1 VKDPQIQPNM
11 TREENGPAFVA
22 SDSFA
27 MVSDLQAIGIMWAIA
42 LITMSLFFVWLF
54 RRK

>member
-1 VKDPQIQPNM
+1 VATDGNNM

-27 MVSDLQAIGIMWAIA
+27 MVSALQALGSMWAIA
-42 LITMSLFFVWLF
+42 LITLSLFFVWLL
-54 RRK
+54 RKK